1 MQPETLFSARSRPVP
16 ACAAARSERKGY
28 CLERKKKPVWPWVVG
43 AAGMLLVAAAY
54 LVLSMV
60 LSPASSARRALELGE
75 RFLNEGDY
83 RQAVLQ
89 FQDAIEIAQRRV
101 DQPEVAAIA
110 DQAQPLLEQAAQ
122 AGAVRQVQQ
131 NGGNVQAAVIWLDAL
146 ACDQLPGVQVF
157 YDAQTL
163 LEELRDLCAAE
174 DYDAVFVRLADESY
188 KQTVAEL
195 MGLNC
200 EVKLFDPEDMATG
213 ETADGQAPGLMTAI
227 YRMEVATENFTD
239 GTEENYMVYYGQ
251 HQAGVRQGEGVW
263 LAYQAGNNYLARGT
277 WDQDRPNGSF
287 ESRSWQT
294 ELNETV
300 TYRVII
306 GTVADGLWD
315 GRVTWRFERGDETDE
330 YTPSFDAGRWQIL
343 REENG
348 LAIAADN
355 GGGNVLVATD
365 PEALNGIA
373 GYAEAA

>member
-1 MQPETLFSARSRPVP
+1 
-16 ACAAARSERKGY
+16 
-28 CLERKKKPVWPWVVG
+28 
-43 AAGMLLVAAAY
+43 MLLVAAAY

-122 AGAVRQVQQ
+122 AGAVQQVQQ

-200 EVKLFDPEDMATG
+200 EVKLFDPEDVATG